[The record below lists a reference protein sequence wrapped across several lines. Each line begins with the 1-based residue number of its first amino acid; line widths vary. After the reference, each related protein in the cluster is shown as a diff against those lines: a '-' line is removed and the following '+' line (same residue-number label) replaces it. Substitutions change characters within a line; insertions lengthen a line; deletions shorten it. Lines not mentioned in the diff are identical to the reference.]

1 MNILWIILAVIAVV
15 VTFINLTKSDKKS
28 KERNDQVTR
37 EKTEK
42 TAKVS
47 KWMEQNDLKPEITLV
62 AEDAVVAAEKGSFV
76 YYSDGKDPISFQK
89 IPLEKVQN
97 VHSYN
102 RWDGELIRLWLSASQ
117 YEAGVKPM
125 INKKNYDNF
134 SKRIGEPLYGIKL
147 AMKDGN
153 VIDIPCYYLKM
164 EGLQYKKDE
173 SEQTVRFAEQLM
185 SMLH

>member
-1 MNILWIILAVIAVV
+1 MKDTKNGTSKILVPSIDWRFRMDI
-15 VTFINLTKSDKKS
+15 
-28 KERNDQVTR
+28 
-37 EKTEK
+37 
-42 TAKVS
+42 
-47 KWMEQNDLKPEITLV
+47 
-62 AEDAVVAAEKGSFV
+62 
-76 YYSDGKDPISFQK
+76 
-89 IPLEKVQN
+89 
-97 VHSYN
+97 YN

-125 INKKNYDNF
+125 IYKKNYDNF